1 MNNFFLASPVGKGNN
16 FVKKLECCISGG
28 HYMIISSYQLSF
40 FVDWSNKGLMPK
52 KSALESLY
60 CGQFTYLLVVW
71 LAGKC
76 ELCLKEQGKRLAVW
90 FSSSVVPMIFMP
102 NPSHSARS
110 ISFSLASKVSSSN
123 FSQSG
128 SLATWNDEM
137 VTRKITF
144 IKYLCRCFSLLNFRL

>member
-1 MNNFFLASPVGKGNN
+1 MNNFFLAAPVGKGNN

-40 FVDWSNKGLMPK
+40 FV
-52 KSALESLY
+52 
-60 CGQFTYLLVVW
+60 
-71 LAGKC
+71 
-76 ELCLKEQGKRLAVW
+76 
-90 FSSSVVPMIFMP
+90 SVVPMIFMP

-128 SLATWNDEM
+128 SLAT
-137 VTRKITF
+137 
-144 IKYLCRCFSLLNFRL
+144 